1 MDRSI
6 LVEKHMDKVSKHI
19 HTHTVCE
26 TIKMVVYTAALTHF
40 SFTHYKKSV
49 YVWCARTSSKNGHFC
64 NQTCTQII
72 LEKETIFLIIICKYS
87 RLASSWVS
95 TEII

>member
-26 TIKMVVYTAALTHF
+26 TIKMVVYNAALTHF
-40 SFTHYKKSV
+40 SFTYYKKSV
-49 YVWCARTSSKNGHFC
+49 YV
-64 NQTCTQII
+64 
-72 LEKETIFLIIICKYS
+72 
-87 RLASSWVS
+87 
-95 TEII
+95 